1 MKKEHLPQKI
11 CLTCGLPYTWRKKWK
26 KIGKKL
32 NIAVNAAEERNEK
45 SQLNISSSIISRV
58 STF

>member
-1 MKKEHLPQKI
+1 VVCHIPGVKN
-11 CLTCGLPYTWRKKWK
+11 GK

-45 SQLNISSSIISRV
+45 SQLNISTPIISRV
-58 STF
+58 SAF

>member
-1 MKKEHLPQKI
+1 MWSAIIPGVKN
-11 CLTCGLPYTWRKKWK
+11 GK

-45 SQLNISSSIISRV
+45 SQLNISTPNYFKSLRFLKRMPLF
-58 STF
+58 TL